1 MRKVKQNMTPF
12 LFPILSPTFIFF
24 YLSISSFL
32 MRAHDPVAEEQ
43 EALVRP
49 LVVEDA
55 ALVLIDDLLRRRL

>member
-12 LFPILSPTFIFF
+12 LFPIVSSSIYLSP
-24 YLSISSFL
+24 SFL

-55 ALVLIDDLLRRRL
+55 ALVLIDDLLVCRL